1 MQYLGTGIHGME
13 YRIEDRLGFHDME
26 RVVIHIWLEEDK
38 KINIITSDKKN
49 RRVQVINFA

>member
-13 YRIEDRLGFHDME
+13 YRIEDCLGFPDME

-38 KINIITSDKKN
+38 KIKHYYE
-49 RRVQVINFA
+49 

>member
-38 KINIITSDKKN
+38 KIKHYYE
-49 RRVQVINFA
+49 